1 VHRIAVTQLQTAGPG
16 RDYVAKRMAAGDTK
30 VEAIRA
36 LKRRISDEVFR
47 RMNADEAARA
57 ALLQPARAAA

>member
-1 VHRIAVTQLQTAGPG
+1 MTQLQKAGPG
-16 RDYVAKRMAAGDTK
+16 RDYVAKRMVAGDTK

>member
-1 VHRIAVTQLQTAGPG
+1 
-16 RDYVAKRMAAGDTK
+16 MAAGDTK

-47 RMNADEAARA
+47 RMNVDEAARA
-57 ALLQPARAAA
+57 ARTSAQRIAA

>member
-1 VHRIAVTQLQTAGPG
+1 
-16 RDYVAKRMAAGDTK
+16 MAAGDTK

-47 RMNADEAARA
+47 RMNADEATRA
-57 ALLQPARAAA
+57 ACNHAPRVAA